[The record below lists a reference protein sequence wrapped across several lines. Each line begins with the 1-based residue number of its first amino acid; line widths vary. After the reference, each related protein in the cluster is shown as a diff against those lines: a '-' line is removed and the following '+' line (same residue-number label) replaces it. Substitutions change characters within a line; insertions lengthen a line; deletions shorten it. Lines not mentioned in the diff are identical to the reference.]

1 MEMDKSGDMAEGILP
16 MKLLQGS
23 LFAQAE
29 SVRRAL
35 TCAGFA
41 DFIINIDLSALSL
54 RTGKR
59 FRALKRDF

>member
-1 MEMDKSGDMAEGILP
+1 

-41 DFIINIDLSALSL
+41 DFIIHIDLSTPGL
-54 RTGKR
+54 RTGKG